1 MVTGGITESGVQT
14 LTPQKPINF
23 LLVESK
29 VLLYFC
35 FWGGEEGGLP
45 SKGQFFP
52 TDNQWARDFIGRER
66 GQHKEIAQSTWQS
79 SSYWSL
85 VF

>member
-1 MVTGGITESGVQT
+1 M

-35 FWGGEEGGLP
+35 IWDGGEGGLL
-45 SKGQFFP
+45 SKRQFFP
-52 TDNQWARDFIGRER
+52 TDNQWARDFSR
-66 GQHKEIAQSTWQS
+66 GVSGVYRQKEGVHAPTTQ
-79 SSYWSL
+79 L
-85 VF
+85 

>member
-35 FWGGEEGGLP
+35 FWGVEEGGLP